1 MDYLR
6 LHTLRPY
13 ETADVGGYQVTPLR
27 SNHGTPNPYSY
38 IISDGSRTILYL
50 HDTGIL
56 PEASLSYLL
65 DHGRHFDLVSYD
77 CTGGNYEHLDYTS
90 HLCFR
95 EIREYTQ
102 LFKEKALIDDHTV
115 LILNHFSHNS
125 PDVNYDDRKVYEDLG
140 YLMAYD
146 GLELEL
152 R

>member
-6 LHTLRPY
+6 LHTLVPY
-13 ETADVGGYQVTPLR
+13 KEADIGGYRVTPLR

-56 PEASLSYLL
+56 PEASRTYLL
-65 DHGRHFDLVSYD
+65 NCGLHFDLVSYD
-77 CTGGNYEHLDYTS
+77 CTGGNYEHLNYTS

-102 LFKEKALIDDHTV
+102 LFQEKGLIDDCTV
-115 LILNHFSHNS
+115 LVLNHFSHNS
-125 PDVNYDDRKVYEDLG
+125 PDVNYEDRKVFEDLG
-140 YLMAYD
+140 YTVSYD
-146 GLELEL
+146 GLEISI
-152 R
+152 